1 MHKRFTGQGVS
12 KVKKF
17 SFLLLLI
24 ALMIIIAACTQENGQ
39 SEEESGTAGEQ
50 QTNENEEAGM
60 NTGDQPYAVG
70 IDTSYAPFEFQQGGE
85 YKGIDIELM
94 TAIAELQG
102 FEIEFNPMNFDDIIP
117 ALESG
122 DLDIAIA
129 GMSITEERQEVV
141 DFSDPYYDAGL
152 ALAVTADNTDINSLE
167 DLEGKVAGVKNGT
180 TGSKFLHDNRDEYGY
195 QISSF
200 DESPTMLAEMDN
212 GYLDAVVEDYP
223 VIAYAMSTKD
233 LEIKIAEDRLTT
245 EQYGIAVL
253 KGENEELLEQINAG
267 LQELRDNGE
276 YDEILNKYY
285 VP

>member
-1 MHKRFTGQGVS
+1 M
-12 KVKKF
+12 KKF

-24 ALMIIIAACTQENGQ
+24 ALIIVVAACTQESGQ
-39 SEEESGTAGEQ
+39 SEESGDAGEQ
-50 QTNENEEAGM
+50 QTTENEEATT

-94 TAIAELQG
+94 NAIAELQG
-102 FEIEFNPMNFDDIIP
+102 FEIELNPMNFDDIIP
-117 ALESG
+117 ALEARE
-122 DLDIAIA
+122 LDIAIA
-129 GMSITEERQEVV
+129 GMSITEERQEIV

-152 ALAVTADNTDINSLE
+152 ALAVTTDSTDITSLE
-167 DLEGKVAGVKNGT
+167 DLEGKVVGVKNGT
-180 TGSKFLHDNRDEYGY
+180 TGSKFLYDNRDEYGY
-195 QISSF
+195 RISSF
-200 DESPTMLAEMDN
+200 DESPTMFAEMEN

-233 LEIKIAEDRLTT
+233 LEIKIAEERLTT

-253 KGENEELLEQINAG
+253 KGENDELLEQINAG

-276 YDEILNKYY
+276 YEEILNKYY